1 MYSWNWLRIAHIP
14 TGDDRLTTAI
24 NPATANAVTM
34 VALVA
39 IWEFFTFAGVAAIFD
54 SSITVSFSTTIHCYG
69 FNNFLLVIY
78 NS

>member
-39 IWEFFTFAGVAAIFD
+39 IWEFFTLVGVVDEAVKVVCC
-54 SSITVSFSTTIHCYG
+54 SITVSFPTMM
-69 FNNFLLVIY
+69 
-78 NS
+78 